1 MLKTFHNL
9 NKIHEVGK
17 ITIGFSSINVNYLY
31 DGITYGNN
39 VDNFN
44 ERKLHAK
51 VVDQIQNAAT
61 FYSRVQSKGEPM
73 EGKTMDYTVDV
84 VADTQG
90 EFFVGLETL
99 NSSYVNT
106 TITLSYAHTAFT
118 QPKVGKMLDDF
129 ANVGSTATIN
139 LDVFKY
145 QKAGAEAMT
154 KLGSAIYADGS
165 ANRPNGLGLIVDDT
179 GTIGGQSR
187 STYSVLNATDTASGG
202 TLTLAKLAT
211 LDDATR
217 AASLLDST
225 TNIGVT
231 TKAVWSFYESLL
243 QPNVRQD
250 YASYGP
256 PKLGIRAM
264 TATRGDKADNGA
276 GFLAIEHRG
285 KPIIADDFCTTGY
298 LYYLNENSFGWV
310 GRSIVPDKYK
320 NMVEKVDLGTGNSA
334 YEGVGAQELDLPSEY
349 NGWFFQKDMV
359 LPNQAGTIGRFYVI
373 GQFVTWEPRRNG
385 RLTGITGV

>member
-1 MLKTFHNL
+1 MA
-9 NKIHEVGK
+9 
-17 ITIGFSSINVNYLY
+17 Y
-31 DGITYGNN
+31 DGIQYGSN

-51 VVDQIQNAAT
+51 VVDNIMNAPT
-61 FYSRVQSKGEPM
+61 FYSRVQSKGSPM
-73 EGKTMDYTVDV
+73 EGKTMDYTLDIT
-84 VADTQG
+84 ADTQG
-90 EFFVGLETL
+90 EFFTGLETL
-99 NSSYVNT
+99 NSSYVQT
-106 TITLSYAHTAFT
+106 TIVLSYAHTAFT

-145 QKAGAEAMT
+145 QKAAVEAMQR
-154 KLGSAIYADGS
+154 LGSAIYADGS
-165 ANRPNGLGLIVDDT
+165 ANRPNGLGLIVDDA

-187 STYSVLNATDTASGG
+187 STYSALNATDTASGG

-217 AASLLDST
+217 AASLMGSV

-231 TKAVWSFYESLL
+231 TKTVWSLYEQLL
-243 QPNVRQD
+243 QPSVRQD

-264 TATRGDKADNGA
+264 TATRGDKADIGQ

-285 KPIIADDFCTTGY
+285 KPIIADDFCTSGY
-298 LYYLNENSFGWV
+298 LLYLNEDSFGWV
-310 GRSIVPDKYK
+310 GRSVVPEKYSK
-320 NMVEKVDLGTGNSA
+320 YVEKVNLGTNNS
-334 YEGVGAQELDLPSEY
+334 YEGVGVDALQLPSEY
-349 NGWFFQKDMV
+349 NGWFYQKDMV

-385 RLTGITGV
+385 RLTGITSV

>member
-1 MLKTFHNL
+1 MAF
-9 NKIHEVGK
+9 
-17 ITIGFSSINVNYLY
+17 
-31 DGITYGNN
+31 DGAPFGSN

-51 VVDQIQNAAT
+51 VVDQIQNAPT

-99 NSSYVNT
+99 NSTYVQT
-106 TITLSYAHTAFT
+106 TIVLSYAHTAFT

-145 QKAGAEAMT
+145 QKAGAEAMQ
-154 KLGSAIYADGS
+154 KLGTAIYADGT
-165 ANRPNGLGLIVDDT
+165 ANRPDGLGIIVDDT

-187 STYSVLNATDTASGG
+187 ATYTMLNATDTASGG
-202 TLTLAKLAT
+202 TLTLAKMAT

-217 AASLLDST
+217 AASLNQSI
-225 TNIGVT
+225 TNLGVT
-231 TKAVWSFYESLL
+231 TKTVWSLYESLL

-256 PKLGIRAM
+256 PKLGVRAM
-264 TATRGDKADNGA
+264 SVTQGARADNGA
-276 GFLAIEHRG
+276 GFRALEFRG
-285 KPIIADDFCTTGY
+285 KPIIDDDFCTSGY
-298 LYYLNENSFGWV
+298 MYFLNEDSFGWV
-310 GRSIVPDKYK
+310 GRSVVPDKYK
-320 NMVEKVDLGTGNSA
+320 GMVEKVDLGTKSA
-334 YEGVGAQELDLPSEY
+334 YEGVGAQILDLPSEY
-349 NGWFFQKDMV
+349 NGWFYQKDMI

-373 GQFVTWEPRRNG
+373 GQFATWEPRRNG
-385 RLTGITGV
+385 RLTGITSV

>member
-1 MLKTFHNL
+1 MLNFFKHNVL
-9 NKIHEVGK
+9 SLREEL
-17 ITIGFSSINVNYLY
+17 YLDGVKRTYGAY
-31 DGITYGNN
+31 DGIQYGSN

-51 VVDQIQNAAT
+51 VVDQIQNAPT

-73 EGKTMDYTVDV
+73 EGKTMDYTIDV

-99 NSSYVNT
+99 NSSYVST

-118 QPKVGKMLDDF
+118 QPKVGKMLDSF
-129 ANVGSTATIN
+129 ANVGATATIN

-145 QKAGAEAMT
+145 EKAAQEAMQR
-154 KLGSAIYADGS
+154 LGSAIYADGTG
-165 ANRPNGLGLIVDDT
+165 NRPNGLGLIVDDT

-187 STYSVLNATDTASGG
+187 STYSQLNATDTASSG

-217 AASLLDST
+217 AASLEASE

-231 TKAVWSFYESLL
+231 TKTVWSLYEQLL
-243 QPNVRQD
+243 QPSVRND

-256 PKLGIRAM
+256 PKMSVRAM
-264 TATRGDKADNGA
+264 SATRGARADAGA
-276 GFLAIEHRG
+276 GFRALEHRG
-285 KPIIADDFCTTGY
+285 KPIISDDFCTSGY
-298 LYYLNENSFGWV
+298 LFYLNEASFGWV
-310 GRSIVPDKYK
+310 ARSVVPDEYK
-320 NMVEKVDLGTGNSA
+320 GMVEKVNLGTMSA
-334 YEGVGAQELDLPSEY
+334 SEGVGAQSMDLPSEY
-349 NGWFFQKDMV
+349 NGWFYQKAMV

-373 GQFVTWEPRRNG
+373 GQFATWEPRRNG
-385 RLTGITGV
+385 RLTGITSV

>member
-1 MLKTFHNL
+1 MA
-9 NKIHEVGK
+9 
-17 ITIGFSSINVNYLY
+17 Y
-31 DGITYGNN
+31 DGIQYGSN

-51 VVDQIQNAAT
+51 VVDQIQNAPT
-61 FYSRVQSKGEPM
+61 LYSRVQSKGEPM
-73 EGKTMDYTVDV
+73 EGKTMDYTLDV

-90 EFFVGLETL
+90 EFFTGLETL

-106 TITLSYAHTAFT
+106 TITMSYAHTAFT

-145 QKAGAEAMT
+145 QKAAAEAVQR
-154 KLGSAIYADGS
+154 LGSAIYANGT
-165 ANRPNGLGLIVDDT
+165 ANRPNGLGIIVLDS

-187 STYSVLNATDTASGG
+187 STYSQLNATVTSWTT
-202 TLTLAKLAT
+202 TLTLAKMAT

-217 AASLLDST
+217 AASLLQST
-225 TNIGVT
+225 TNLGVT
-231 TKAVWSFYESLL
+231 TKTGWSLYEQLL
-243 QPNVRQD
+243 QPAVRND
-250 YASYGP
+250 YNSYGP

-264 TATRGDKADNGA
+264 TATRGDKADAGA
-276 GFLAIEHRG
+276 GFLAIEFRG
-285 KPIIADDFCTTGY
+285 KPIIADDFCTSGY
-298 LYYLNENSFGWV
+298 MYFLNEDSFGWV

-320 NMVEKVDLGTGNSA
+320 SMVEKVNLGTSKA
-334 YEGVGAQELDLPSEY
+334 YEGVGQMALDMPSEY
-349 NGWFFQKDMV
+349 NGWFYQKDMV

-385 RLTGITGV
+385 VGTGFTGV

>member
-1 MLKTFHNL
+1 MA
-9 NKIHEVGK
+9 
-17 ITIGFSSINVNYLY
+17 Y
-31 DGITYGNN
+31 DGIQYGSN

-51 VVDQIQNAAT
+51 VVDQIQNAPT
-61 FYSRVQSKGEPM
+61 MYSRVQSKGTPM
-73 EGKTMDYTVDV
+73 EGKTMDYTIDV

-90 EFFVGLETL
+90 EFFTGLETL
-99 NSSYVNT
+99 NSSYVQT

-145 QKAGAEAMT
+145 EKAAAEAIQR
-154 KLGSAIYADGS
+154 LGSAIYADGT
-165 ANRPNGLGLIVDDT
+165 ANRPNGFGIIVSDS

-187 STYSVLNATDTASGG
+187 STYSMLNATNTPSSG

-211 LDDATR
+211 LDDSTR
-217 AASLLDST
+217 AASLMSST

-231 TKAVWSFYESLL
+231 TKTVWSLYEQLL
-243 QPNVRQD
+243 APNVRND

-276 GFLAIEHRG
+276 GMLAIEHRG
-285 KPIIADDFCTTGY
+285 KPIIADDFCTSQA
-298 LYYLNENSFGWV
+298 LLYLNEDSFGWV
-310 GRSIVPDKYK
+310 ARSVVPEKYSK
-320 NMVEKVDLGTGNSA
+320 LVEKVNLGTSKA
-334 YEGVGAQELDLPSEY
+334 YEGVGAQAMDMPSEY
-349 NGWFFQKDMV
+349 NGWFYQKDMI

-385 RLTGITGV
+385 KLTGITSV

>member
-1 MLKTFHNL
+1 MA
-9 NKIHEVGK
+9 
-17 ITIGFSSINVNYLY
+17 Y
-31 DGITYGNN
+31 DGIQFGSN

-51 VVDQIQNAAT
+51 VVDQIQNAPT
-61 FYSRVQSKGEPM
+61 FYSRVQSKGQPM

-99 NSSYVNT
+99 NSQYVQT
-106 TITLSYAHTAFT
+106 TITMSYAHTAFT

-145 QKAGAEAMT
+145 EKAAAEAIQR
-154 KLGSAIYADGS
+154 LGSAIYADGT
-165 ANRPNGLGLIVDDT
+165 ANRPDGLGIIVDDT

-187 STYSVLNATDTASGG
+187 STYPQLNATDTASGG
-202 TLTLAKLAT
+202 TLTLAKMAT

-217 AASLLDST
+217 AASLLQST
-225 TNIGVT
+225 TNLGVT
-231 TKAVWSFYESLL
+231 TKTGFSLYEQLL

-256 PKLGIRAM
+256 PKLGQR
-264 TATRGDKADNGA
+264 TNTVTRGASANDGA
-276 GFLAIEHRG
+276 GFLALEYRA
-285 KPIIADDFCTTGY
+285 KPIIADDFATSGY
-298 LYYLNENSFGWV
+298 LYFLNEDSFGWV
-310 GRSIVPDKYK
+310 ARSIVPDKYK
-320 NMVEKVDLGTGNSA
+320 SMVEKVNLGTMTA
-334 YEGVGAQELDLPSEY
+334 YEGVGAQALDMPSEY
-349 NGWFFQKDMV
+349 NGWFYQKDMI

-373 GQFVTWEPRRNG
+373 GQFATWEPRRNG
-385 RLTGITGV
+385 RLTGITSV

>member
-1 MLKTFHNL
+1 MA
-9 NKIHEVGK
+9 
-17 ITIGFSSINVNYLY
+17 Y
-31 DGITYGNN
+31 DGIQYGSN

-51 VVDQIQNAAT
+51 VVDQIQNAPT

-73 EGKTMDYTVDV
+73 EGKTMDYTLDV

-99 NSSYVNT
+99 NSSYVQT

-129 ANVGSTATIN
+129 ANVGATATIN

-145 QKAGAEAMT
+145 EKAAAEAMT
-154 KLGSAIYADGS
+154 RLGSAIYADGT
-165 ANRPNGLGLIVDDT
+165 ANRPNGLGIIVDDT

-187 STYSVLNATDTASGG
+187 ATYTQLNATDTASGG
-202 TLTLAKLAT
+202 TLSLAKLAT

-217 AASLLDST
+217 AASLMSST

-231 TKAVWSFYESLL
+231 TKTVWSLYEQLL

-264 TATRGDKADNGA
+264 TATRGDKADNGN
-276 GFLAIEHRG
+276 GFLSIEHRG
-285 KPIIADDFCTTGY
+285 KPIIADDFATSGY
-298 LYYLNENSFGWV
+298 LYYLNEDSFGWV
-310 GRSIVPDKYK
+310 ARSVVPPKYAS
-320 NMVEKVDLGTGNSA
+320 MVEKVNLGTSKA
-334 YEGVGAQELDLPSEY
+334 YEGVGAQVLDMPSEY
-349 NGWFFQKDMV
+349 NGWFYQKDMV

-373 GQFVTWEPRRNG
+373 GQFATWEPRRNG
-385 RLTGITGV
+385 RLTGITSV

>member
-1 MLKTFHNL
+1 LA
-9 NKIHEVGK
+9 
-17 ITIGFSSINVNYLY
+17 Y
-31 DGITYGNN
+31 DGIQYGSN
-39 VDNFN
+39 VDGFN

-51 VVDQIQNAAT
+51 VVDQIQNAPT

-73 EGKTMDYTVDV
+73 EGKTMDWTIDV

-99 NSSYVNT
+99 NSSYAQT
-106 TITLSYAHTAFT
+106 TITMSYAHTAFT

-129 ANVGSTATIN
+129 ANTGSTATIN

-145 QKAGAEAMT
+145 EKAAQEAIQR
-154 KLGSAIYADGS
+154 LGSAIYADGT
-165 ANRPNGLGLIVDDT
+165 ANRPNGLGIIVLDS

-187 STYSVLNATDTASGG
+187 STYYQLNATNTASGG

-211 LDDATR
+211 LDDNTR
-217 AASLLDST
+217 AASLMAST
-225 TNIGVT
+225 TNLGLT
-231 TKAVWSFYESLL
+231 TKTVWSLYEQLL

-256 PKLGIRAM
+256 PKMGVRSN
-264 TATRGDKADNGA
+264 TVTRGDKADNGT

-285 KPIIADDFCTTGY
+285 KPIIADDFCTSAA
-298 LYYLNENSFGWV
+298 LFYLNEDSFGWV

-320 NMVEKVDLGTGNSA
+320 SIVEKVDLGTA
-334 YEGVGAQELDLPSEY
+334 RATEGVGAQVMDMPSEY
-349 NGWFFQKDMV
+349 NGWFYQKDMV

-373 GQFVTWEPRRNG
+373 GQFCTWEPRRSG
-385 RLTGITGV
+385 KLTGITGV

>member
-1 MLKTFHNL
+1 MSASTTAF
-9 NKIHEVGK
+9 
-17 ITIGFSSINVNYLY
+17 
-31 DGITYGNN
+31 DGNQYGTN

-44 ERKLHAK
+44 ERKLHGK
-51 VVDQIQNAAT
+51 VVDQIQNAPT

-90 EFFVGLETL
+90 EFFTGLETL

-106 TITLSYAHTAFT
+106 TIVLSYAHTAFT

-129 ANVGSTATIN
+129 ANVGATATIN

-145 QKAGAEAMT
+145 EKAAAEAIQR
-154 KLGSAIYADGS
+154 LGSAIYADGT
-165 ANRPNGLGLIVDDT
+165 ANRPNGLGIIVSDS
-179 GTIGGQSR
+179 GTIGGQAR
-187 STYSVLNATDTASGG
+187 STYSQLNATNTASGG

-211 LDDATR
+211 LDDNTR
-217 AASLLDST
+217 AASLMGST

-231 TKAVWSFYESLL
+231 TKTVWSLYESLL

-256 PKLGIRAM
+256 PNLGIRAM
-264 TATRGDKADNGA
+264 TATRGDKRSDNGA
-276 GFLAIEHRG
+276 GFMAIEHRG
-285 KPIIADDFCTTGY
+285 KPIIADDFCTSGA
-298 LYYLNENSFGWV
+298 LFYLNEDSFGWV
-310 GRSIVPDKYK
+310 ARSVVPATYK
-320 NMVEKVDLGTGNSA
+320 NMIEKVNLGTMSA
-334 YEGVGAQELDLPSEY
+334 YEGVGAQALDLPSEY
-349 NGWFFQKDMV
+349 NGWFYQKDMI

-373 GQFVTWEPRRNG
+373 GQFATWEPRRNG
-385 RLTGITGV
+385 KLTGITGV